1 MYGFKQ
7 KVRVGVLILEGWP
20 LSPKE
25 QPEAFSSW
33 RQEWLLAR
41 PLVVHC
47 FCKRCAVGEYSWAV
61 WLWLAR
67 KTPLMTPLVIKRR
80 LSAQRW
86 GQRMCYYLFLSSLP
100 LIYIYLCDLPL
111 ANTNQP
117 KWKRKRNT
125 EIGESLGL
133 SHSLKCSL
141 NGLDMSSVRMMPVE
155 WNAVWP
161 WRLTE
166 QDGDRGIFRRHGGT
180 VKDMKSLGWNK

>member
-1 MYGFKQ
+1 M
-7 KVRVGVLILEGWP
+7 V
-20 LSPKE
+20 
-25 QPEAFSSW
+25 
-33 RQEWLLAR
+33 
-41 PLVVHC
+41 
-47 FCKRCAVGEYSWAV
+47 
-61 WLWLAR
+61 
-67 KTPLMTPLVIKRR
+67 
-80 LSAQRW
+80 
-86 GQRMCYYLFLSSLP
+86 SSLP

-111 ANTNQP
+111 AWCSLFVLNMPLNTNQP

-180 VKDMKSLGWNK
+180 VKDMKSLGWNKQNRKVKKPPANLGFLGESSHKMVCYIVITINQFRLSMNKIPVFWKLC